1 MRNRIL
7 ALGVV
12 MLLAATL
19 AYAGGDQAKGAKAT
33 PADKAAWFQKELGL
47 NESQTQQV
55 QGVFEQAFKKYD
67 QLEAS
72 GTTGDAL
79 YAEKKKVKAEVDAK
93 LKTIL
98 TSDQWTKLEQIR
110 AEHMKHEGKKQ

>member
-1 MRNRIL
+1 
-7 ALGVV
+7 
-12 MLLAATL
+12 MLLAVSV
-19 AYAGGDQAKGAKAT
+19 AYAGGDSKGAKAT

-55 QGVFEQAFKKYD
+55 QAVFEQAFKKYD

-79 YAEKKKVKAEVDAK
+79 YAEKKKVKGEVDAK
-93 LKTIL
+93 LKNIL
-98 TSDQWTKLEQIR
+98 TADQWTKLEQIR